1 MRFQHCHLHQQLVNS
16 RNLPP
21 DFKSCS
27 HNAKVGPRYQRILRK
42 FQQRRTQKLLRKV
55 INLAAQVL
63 YQLLHKRVSQ
73 FALYAVR
80 LSRGKFCNNRN
91 FSLLTFCT
99 IANQRAPI
107 RSRDKLLRAS
117 RVVAVEKTIG
127 KLPSRRLVAA
137 KIYFRRSFRNFKSV
151 LSDKFPNQ
159 GCLPTC
165 LLYLVFAK

>member
-1 MRFQHCHLHQQLVNS
+1 MHQFTI
-16 RNLPP
+16 
-21 DFKSCS
+21 DFDIDKHGSLS
-27 HNAKVGPRYQRILRK
+27 NYD
-42 FQQRRTQKLLRKV
+42 
-55 INLAAQVL
+55 
-63 YQLLHKRVSQ
+63 
-73 FALYAVR
+73 FALEFMIAKHLLFANYK
-80 LSRGKFCNNRN
+80 SRGKFCNNRN
-91 FSLLTFCT
+91 FSLFTFCT

-107 RSRDKLLRAS
+107 RSRDELLRVS

-159 GCLPTC
+159 GCLPTF

>member
-1 MRFQHCHLHQQLVNS
+1 MLMLNVLV
-16 RNLPP
+16 
-21 DFKSCS
+21 
-27 HNAKVGPRYQRILRK
+27 I
-42 FQQRRTQKLLRKV
+42 TQ
-55 INLAAQVL
+55 
-63 YQLLHKRVSQ
+63 Y
-73 FALYAVR
+73 
-80 LSRGKFCNNRN
+80 SRGKFCNNRN
-91 FSLLTFCT
+91 FSLFTFCT